1 MPDTTVSSALR
12 VQQWAKKEF
21 REYVRISPFKPLMG
35 ADQNAVIHVKE
46 ELTKDAGDSITFALV
61 TRITTDAVTGDNQ
74 MEGNETVLGNYGHR
88 VYVDQARNAVSVGRF
103 EKIKTEIDLLE
114 AAEAML
120 RKWNL
125 EQLQDLFIARF
136 IAPTVSQ
143 TFVSYAAASE
153 AQKDAWVVA
162 NNPSASNVRILCGAA
177 LSNIAADHSTGLGNI
192 DGTADDMH
200 QDIVR
205 LAKRLAQGCSPHIT
219 PVTTKGADAGKE
231 RFVHLMGSIPFRDLE
246 ANMDTVH
253 QNADSRGEDNHIFRS
268 GDIMVGNVICKEV
281 PRMDTVQSS
290 GGAMIS
296 GVGSG
301 PINVASTVFCGAQTL
316 GLAWAQRMH
325 VDTEDFDYKNRK
337 GVCVAEIRG
346 CEKLIF
352 NDVQNGAV
360 QVYVSAV
367 GD

>member
-1 MPDTTVSSALR
+1 MSDTSVHSSNR

-21 REYVRISPFKPLMG
+21 REYVRMSPFKPLMG
-35 ADQNAVIHVKE
+35 TDNQSVIQVKE
-46 ELTKDAGDSITFALV
+46 ELTKDAGDSITFSLV
-61 TRITTDAVTGDNQ
+61 TRITTSATTGDNQ
-74 MEGNETVLGNYGHR
+74 MEGNETALGNYGHR

-103 EKIKTEIDLLE
+103 EKIKTEIDLLA

-136 IAPTVSQ
+136 IAPTTSQ
-143 TFVSYAAASE
+143 TFVSYSAASE
-153 AQKDAWVVA
+153 TDKDAWVVA
-162 NNPSASNVRILCGAA
+162 NNPTSSNIRILCGAA

-192 DGTADDMH
+192 DGSADDMH

-205 LAKRLAQGCSPHIT
+205 LAKRLAQGCDPHIT
-219 PVTTKGADAGKE
+219 PVLTKGTDAGKE
-231 RFVHLMGSIPFRDLE
+231 RFVHLMGSIPFRDLQ
-246 ANMDTVH
+246 ANMESNIIQSDV
-253 QNADSRGEDNHIFRS
+253 RGEDNHLYQG
-268 GDIMVGNVICKEV
+268 GDLMIGNVICKEV

-296 GVGSG
+296 GVGNG
-301 PINVASTVFCGAQTL
+301 NINVASTVLCGAQTL

-325 VDTEDFDYKNRK
+325 VDTEEFDYKNRK

-352 NDVQNGAV
+352 NSVQNGAV